1 MTSFEADRLHAS
13 DTLRETC
20 ADRMAQVF
28 DLHLRSAS
36 PSLANAVA
44 AAMPAGEATEVVAV
58 IVAAIIEIAERN
70 KNGHAVAAFDALRQ
84 AGRAAPRNDAVM
96 GHALIAAL
104 TDVLGSSFD
113 EPVRDAWANGY
124 IRLVEAVMASRR
136 NRMDFVA

>member
-13 DTLRETC
+13 DTVRDTC
-20 ADRMAQVF
+20 ADRLAQVF

-36 PSLANAVA
+36 PSLANAA
-44 AAMPAGEATEVVAV
+44 AAAVPAGEATVDV
-58 IVAAIIEIAERN
+58 IVAAIIEVAERN
-70 KNGHAVAAFDALRQ
+70 RDGRAVAAFDALRQ

-104 TDVLGSSFD
+104 TEVLGPSFD